1 MDCIFQG
8 LAKTCKLEQ
17 RPQQA
22 KVCVK
27 RRWTLDNQWI
37 RTKSDRMVG
46 VSLNDLA
53 PKFPVLDAKAVVLL
67 KQIGVTDMV
76 SLISLPIERL
86 SSILG
91 LTFHSA
97 DQLQK
102 SLIEQYS
109 PAPCSGLAIYQVC
122 FIDQSSWT
130 KLCFNERQHQIHLSS
145 QLAAELLMKYLVEG
159 WDLEKSA
166 RLF

>member
-27 RRWTLDNQWI
+27 RRLTSI
-37 RTKSDRMVG
+37 KSDRMVG
-46 VSLNDLA
+46 VTLNELA
-53 PKFPVLDAKAVVLL
+53 PHFPDLDAKALALL

-76 SLISLPIERL
+76 SLVSLPIERL
-86 SSILG
+86 EAILG

-97 DQLQK
+97 KRLQQ
-102 SLIEQYS
+102 SLMDQYS
-109 PAPCSGLAIYQVC
+109 PAPFSGLEIYQVS
-122 FIDQSSWT
+122 FFDQRSSP
-130 KLCFNERQHQIHLSS
+130 
-145 QLAAELLMKYLVEG
+145 
-159 WDLEKSA
+159 
-166 RLF
+166 

>member
-1 MDCIFQG
+1 
-8 LAKTCKLEQ
+8 
-17 RPQQA
+17 
-22 KVCVK
+22 
-27 RRWTLDNQWI
+27 
-37 RTKSDRMVG
+37 MVG

-109 PAPCSGLAIYQVC
+109 PAPCSGLAIYQAAPDPPFLSTGCRTFDEILGGGMRSGEICEVFGGPSTGKTQLC
-122 FIDQSSWT
+122 HSAVALCALSGGKTQLVTSAFRDFLKWP
-130 KLCFNERQHQIHLSS
+130 KLGDVPGRKQKRHWK
-145 QLAAELLMKYLVEG
+145 EL
-159 WDLEKSA
+159 W
-166 RLF
+166 

>member
-1 MDCIFQG
+1 
-8 LAKTCKLEQ
+8 
-17 RPQQA
+17 
-22 KVCVK
+22 
-27 RRWTLDNQWI
+27 
-37 RTKSDRMVG
+37 MVG

-109 PAPCSGLAIYQVC
+109 PAPCSGLAIYQ
-122 FIDQSSWT
+122 
-130 KLCFNERQHQIHLSS
+130 HQIHLSS
-145 QLAAELLMKYLVEG
+145 PLAAELLMKYLVEG
-159 WDLEKSA
+159 
-166 RLF
+166 

>member
-1 MDCIFQG
+1 
-8 LAKTCKLEQ
+8 
-17 RPQQA
+17 
-22 KVCVK
+22 
-27 RRWTLDNQWI
+27 
-37 RTKSDRMVG
+37 MVG

-109 PAPCSGLAIYQVC
+109 PAPCSGLAIYQAAPDPPFFSTGCRTFDEILGGGMRSGEICEVFGGPSTGKTQLC
-122 FIDQSSWT
+122 HSAVALCALSGGKTQLVTSAFRDFLKWP
-130 KLCFNERQHQIHLSS
+130 KLGDVPGRKQKRHWK
-145 QLAAELLMKYLVEG
+145 EL
-159 WDLEKSA
+159 W
-166 RLF
+166 